1 MISVK
6 TIQQR
11 FSQILILLITAAL
24 SASAGNELKVVRTS
38 LSSIDIQFANSE
50 AFTGIQ
56 FSVHLSSAIILE
68 SVKPGTQTAESSWIV
83 DSYVADDSTINVVVL
98 NLMQQS
104 FSDGSGTLAS
114 ILFKVVGPQK
124 TNSVI
129 LSNVMVIDKNGDS
142 LGVTI
147 TNLVWNDK
155 NLSITNTDKM
165 KSFVLGQNFPN
176 PFNPSTM
183 LTYRLNVPAQVRLS
197 IYDISG
203 REVTRLINQYQY
215 VGEYQVKWDSNSN
228 NRQKLASGMYVARL
242 SVDNNSVSRKML
254 LTK

>member
-6 TIQQR
+6 TIRQR
-11 FSQILILLITAAL
+11 CTQIIILLITAAF

-38 LSSIDIQFANSE
+38 ASSIDIQFANSE
-50 AFTGIQ
+50 AVTGVQ
-56 FSVHLSSAIILE
+56 FSVHASSAIVLE
-68 SVKPGTQTAESSWIV
+68 SIKTGTRTVESSWIV

-98 NLMQQS
+98 SLNQQS

-114 ILFKVVGPQK
+114 LLFKVTGPQE
-124 TNSVI
+124 TNSI
-129 LSNVMVIDKNGDS
+129 MLTNVMVIDKNGDS

-155 NLSITNTDKM
+155 NLLLSSTDEM
-165 KSFVLGQNFPN
+165 KSFGLGQNYPN

-183 LTYRLNVPAQVRLS
+183 LTYRLKVAAQVRLS
-197 IYDISG
+197 IYDITG
-203 REVTRLINQYQY
+203 REVTRLIDQYQY
-215 VGEYQVKWDSNSN
+215 VGEYNVTWDSNLN
-228 NRQKLASGMYVARL
+228 NGQKLASGMYVARL
-242 SVDNNSVSRKML
+242 SVDNNSISRKML